1 MDQNEIV
8 QFCDAVIEGCKDF
21 TKSEEI
27 LKIEN
32 KAICLKRKMF
42 GKGDQL

>member
-8 QFCDAVIEGCKDF
+8 QFCDAIIEGCKDI

-27 LKIEN
+27 LKLEN
-32 KAICLKRKMF
+32 KATCLKEKICLAKE
-42 GKGDQL
+42 